1 MPLGDL
7 ADKGDKYEL
16 QLEIPGINKE
26 SIDIKATRSS
36 VEISG
41 EQSEKTEEKRKDYV
55 FNERSYR
62 SFHRKVD
69 IPVEIVPSKVEAK
82 MENGNASC
90 ATS

>member
-1 MPLGDL
+1 MTLSD
-7 ADKGDKYEL
+7 
-16 QLEIPGINKE
+16 
-26 SIDIKATRSS
+26 RSS

-82 MENGNASC
+82 MENGMLHVQLPKKYPTKLEETNRIEVK
-90 ATS
+90 